1 VASLES
7 LTAMCFPV
15 IGDLNIT
22 VADTVTH
29 FCLNLLTRGR
39 YIDDAEVLIVTVKLL
54 SAMLL
59 QPSNVARVVQHSG
72 IEAFIAVIGRHAEDS
87 VLIQECVGAIE
98 IISRTSPGRGRCE
111 AMSGAVRSKRVV
123 VAVLLTAEYALI
135 IGENGGKELLS
146 MILSVYSNNPS
157 VTTSAKAALDTVESQ
172 EALVRVIQLLQS
184 LECSRG
190 CRISPCF

>member
-123 VAVLLTAEYALI
+123 VHRRIRADYWRERRKRAVVHDPVCVQQQPVSY
-135 IGENGGKELLS
+135 N
-146 MILSVYSNNPS
+146 
-157 VTTSAKAALDTVESQ
+157 Q
-172 EALVRVIQLLQS
+172 RQS
-184 LECSRG
+184 CPGHR
-190 CRISPCF
+190 